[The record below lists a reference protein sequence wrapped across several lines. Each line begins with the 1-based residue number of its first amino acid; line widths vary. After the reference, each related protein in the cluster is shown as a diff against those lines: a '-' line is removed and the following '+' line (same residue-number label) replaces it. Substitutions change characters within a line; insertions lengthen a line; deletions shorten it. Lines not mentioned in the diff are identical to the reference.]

1 MFTFE
6 GKHIPSIYEI
16 PKDCKLILLSE
27 KVVETEREDG
37 LEKAFVTGVDP
48 ELKATE
54 PSLKSHYT
62 LEQHQILGLKN
73 NIYQNMDI
81 KSYKH

>member
-1 MFTFE
+1 MMELLQECSNRLTNGNTTFNSMFTFE

-48 ELKATE
+48 EMQATE

-62 LEQHQILGLKN
+62 LE
-73 NIYQNMDI
+73 
-81 KSYKH
+81 